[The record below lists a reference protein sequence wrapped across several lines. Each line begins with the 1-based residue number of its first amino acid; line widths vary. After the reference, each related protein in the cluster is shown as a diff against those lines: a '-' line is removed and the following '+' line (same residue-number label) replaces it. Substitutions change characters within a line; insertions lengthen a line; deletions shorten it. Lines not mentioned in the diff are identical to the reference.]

1 MTSYFGKK
9 IALFQSEVKSQKEA
23 LSIIATCLYQTGLV
37 KDSFAENVLK
47 REEVF
52 PTGLLINDVGIA
64 IPHTDAEHV
73 NDSQIAFM
81 SLKKT
86 VTFYE
91 MGTADKE
98 ISVSLIFMLALK
110 EPHAQLEMLQKLIT
124 MFQKKEVV
132 QKLQAVNNTE
142 EYYQIIEKEGF
153 V

>member
-1 MTSYFGKK
+1 M
-9 IALFQSEVKSQKEA
+9 
-23 LSIIATCLYQTGLV
+23 

-81 SLKKT
+81 SLKKP

-124 MFQKKEVV
+124 MFQKKRWFKSF
-132 QKLQAVNNTE
+132 KL
-142 EYYQIIEKEGF
+142 
-153 V
+153 

>member
-23 LSIIATCLYQTGLV
+23 LSIIATCLYQKGLV

-81 SLKKT
+81 SLKKP

>member
-81 SLKKT
+81 SLKKP

-110 EPHAQLEMLQKLIT
+110 EPHAQLEMLQTLIT